1 MDGLPGRPMAMLPAL
16 AAGLAAFLAAAG
28 SLARETGETPGLFDT
43 SRECM
48 ACHNGLTGPAG
59 ESIAIGADWRGS
71 MMANSARDPYWQG
84 TVRRETMDH
93 PGAVAAI
100 QHECSIC
107 HMPMAHVTARTAGA
121 RGQVFAHLPPGGGGD
136 QDDLATDGVSCTVCH
151 QVLPDNFGQ
160 RSSLV
165 GGFLVDTRT
174 PRGRRSVFGPFAVDQ
189 GRTRIM
195 QSSSRYEPKEGPHIR
210 ESALCGTC
218 HTLYTHSLGPGGE
231 VVGELAEQMPYL
243 EWLHSGYRDESGC
256 PSCHLKAVGGA
267 VAVSSVW
274 GKPREGVMQHVFR
287 GGNFLVPR
295 ILNRHRVDLGVEALP
310 GELEATAERTL
321 ARLQTEAA
329 RLDLEGLRIDD
340 GRLEVAVHVRNLAG
354 HKLPTAYPS
363 RRAWIH
369 LRVLDAGGRTVF
381 ESGRPR
387 PDGSIEGNDNDRDP
401 QAWEPHHATIDSPDQ
416 VQVYE
421 PILGSPD
428 GRVTTGLLT
437 ATQYLKDNRL
447 LPEGFDKATAGPDIR
462 VAGAARQD
470 DDFRDGGDRIVYRA
484 PLEGFPGP
492 YTVEA
497 ELRYQP
503 IGYRWAHNLEETDA
517 DEPRRFVRQYDQA
530 AGTASA
536 ILAAARAQSR
546 PPDSP

>member
-1 MDGLPGRPMAMLPAL
+1 MAMRMAL
-16 AAGLAAFLAAAG
+16 AAGLTAFLGAAGPAAAQTAG
-28 SLARETGETPGLFDT
+28 NPVLFDT

-59 ESIAIGADWRGS
+59 ENIAIGTDWRGS
-71 MMANSARDPYWQG
+71 MMANAARDPYWQG
-84 TVRRETMDH
+84 AVRRETMDH
-93 PGAVAAI
+93 PEAAAAI

-121 RGQVFAHLPPGGGGD
+121 KGQVFAHLPPGGGGD
-136 QDDLATDGVSCTVCH
+136 LDDLAADGVSCTVCH
-151 QVLPDNFGQ
+151 QILPDNFGQ

-174 PRGRRSVFGPFAVDQ
+174 PGGRRSIFGPFDVDK
-189 GRTRIM
+189 GRARIM
-195 QSSSRYEPKEGPHIR
+195 RSSSRFEPKESPHIR

-218 HTLYTHSLGPGGE
+218 HTLYTHSLGPGGT
-231 VVGELAEQMPYL
+231 VVGELAEQMPYP
-243 EWLHSGYRDESGC
+243 EWLHSRYRDQASC
-256 PSCHLKAVGGA
+256 QSCHLKAVDGA

-274 GKPREGVMQHVFR
+274 GKPREGVQQHVFR

-295 ILNRHRVDLGVEALP
+295 ILNLHRAELGVEALP
-310 GELEATAERTL
+310 AELEATAERTL
-321 ARLQTEAA
+321 AHLQTAAA
-329 RLDLEGLRIDD
+329 RLDLEDLRVDD
-340 GRLEVAVHVRNLAG
+340 GRLEVTVHVRNLAG

-369 LRVLDAGGRTVF
+369 LRVLDARGRAVF
-381 ESGRPR
+381 ESGRLR

-401 QAWEPHHATIDSPDQ
+401 QAYEPHHPAIDSPNQ
-416 VQVYE
+416 VQIYE
-421 PILGSPD
+421 PILGGPD

-462 VAGAARQD
+462 VAGAALQD
-470 DDFRDGGDRIVYRA
+470 DDFRDGGDRIIYRA

-503 IGYRWAHNLEETDA
+503 IGYRWARNLEGIDA
-517 DEPRRFVRQYDQA
+517 DEPRRFVRLYDQA
-530 AGTASA
+530 AGASSA
-536 ILAAARAQSR
+536 VLASARAQSR
-546 PPDSP
+546 ALEGP